1 MASESCTGTNFVF
14 GGNHPDYDEYF
25 ACYDIMSGGWGGRFG
40 HDGND
45 CVIAINGNCRFNPTE
60 VFETRFPLLVE
71 ECALLPDSGGA
82 GRWRGGLG
90 YTRTLRVTSVP
101 ITGSQCSDR
110 HEVRPFALF
119 GGQEGGNGGTLIQKA
134 GSEEWLTVRELYG
147 KVSSSK
153 YANAQFQPGDRIRLW
168 TPGGGGYGDP
178 RARDPALIKED
189 LREGY
194 VSEISAERDYGHP
207 ARDGGPAKVLS
218 TAMSVAEIDQS
229 DVSAALGPRPH

>member
-25 ACYDIMSGGWGGRFG
+25 ACYDIMSGGWGGRYG

-60 VFETRFPLLVE
+60 VFETRFPLRVE
-71 ECALLPDSGGA
+71 NCEMVPDSGGP

-90 YTRTLRVTSVP
+90 YRRTLLATSVA

-110 HEVRPFALF
+110 HEVKPWPIF
-119 GGQEGGNGGTLIQKA
+119 GGEPGGNGATLIRKA
-134 GSEEWLTVRELYG
+134 DSAEWQTVRELYG
-147 KVSSSK
+147 KISSSK
-153 YANAQFQPGDRIRLW
+153 FANITLEPGDRILLV

-178 RARDPALIKED
+178 TAREPEAVAED
-189 LREGY
+189 VREGY
-194 VSEISAERDYGHP
+194 VSAEAAAKSYGH
-207 ARDGGPAKVLS
+207 AFDKRASETCRKTSGN
-218 TAMSVAEIDQS
+218 E
-229 DVSAALGPRPH
+229 